1 MKNLILISLI
11 LISTPS
17 FSQIIVSGVDIN
29 KSDSIKVC
37 TIEMIGYGLAG
48 DKVDIFLDYGQKTK
62 KTTTQITDLTGKT
75 LTFFS
80 SAAVLNHM
88 ENNGWQHY
96 DSQILPDRG
105 LLKRYYYYFRK
116 IK

>member
-48 DKVDIFLDYGQKTK
+48 DKVDIFLDYGQKTT
-62 KTTTQITDLTGKT
+62 KTITQITDLTGKT

-88 ENNGWQHY
+88 KNNG
-96 DSQILPDRG
+96 
-105 LLKRYYYYFRK
+105 
-116 IK
+116 

>member
-1 MKNLILISLI
+1 MKNLILIIFLLI
-11 LISTPS
+11 AIPS

-29 KSDSIKVC
+29 KSDSIRVC
-37 TIEMIGYGLAG
+37 TIEMIAYGYAG
-48 DKVDIFLDYGQKTK
+48 DKLDIFLDYGQKTK
-62 KTTTQITDLTGKT
+62 KSTTQITDLTGKT

-96 DSQILPDRG
+96 DSQILSDIG
-105 LLKRYYYYFRK
+105 LLKHFYYYFRK
-116 IK
+116 TK